1 MNRNKKGKGK
11 GIKRRKGEDNKKGE
25 EGKTINGEKMKA
37 K

>member
-1 MNRNKKGKGK
+1 MNRNKKGKRK